1 MKAKV
6 NSIGPQFGE
15 SLVTGGAGFIGSHLV
30 DRLIQEGHQVKVVDN
45 LSSGNLSN
53 LDNSNKNNIQFFK
66 KDLKDF
72 NEKDGLMRDV
82 ETVFHMAAN
91 PEVRIGFQNPE
102 ISFNENILNTFKLLE
117 TMRKYDI
124 QNFVFAS
131 SSTVYGEPKVIPTS
145 ENYAPL
151 LPISPYGAS
160 KLACEALI
168 SSYCYNYGINGT
180 ICRFANIV
188 GQRSNHGV
196 IFDFIKKLQNNNQEL
211 EVLGDGTQSKSYM
224 HIQDCIDGF
233 IFCASN
239 KKERVKIFNM
249 GNIDVTDVL
258 SIASIVMKAMNLE
271 NVKIKTTGGI
281 DGGRGWKGDV
291 KQMHLD
297 ISKLKG
303 LGWHPEISSNNSVKI
318 AASEILSDI
327 NSTTN

>member
-1 MKAKV
+1 MKINV
-6 NSIGPQFGE
+6 NSIKSQFGP

-30 DRLIQEGHQVKVVDN
+30 DKLIQVDHKVKVVDN

-53 LDNSNKNNIQFFK
+53 LDSHSKNNFEFFK
-66 KDLKDF
+66 QDLKDF
-72 NEKDGLMRDV
+72 SENDSVLRDV

-91 PEVRIGFQNPE
+91 PEVRTGFQNPE
-102 ISFNENILNTFKLLE
+102 ISYNENILSTFKLLE
-117 TMRKYDI
+117 SIRKYDI

-131 SSTVYGEPKVIPTS
+131 SSTVYGEPKIIPTS

-211 EVLGDGTQSKSYM
+211 EVLGDGTQSKSYI
-224 HIQDCIDGF
+224 HIQDCIKGF

-239 KKERVKIFNM
+239 KKEQVNIFNM
-249 GNIDVTDVL
+249 GNDDVTDVL
-258 SIASIVMKAMNLE
+258 GIANLVIEAMALE

-297 ISKLKG
+297 ISKLKDF
-303 LGWHPEISSNNSVKI
+303 GWRPEISSNNSVKI